1 MYSQKFKAFVRH
13 NNSILEQKMNFN
25 FFKSRKILI
34 RNKELKVADF
44 GISRIINS
52 RGLRIK
58 TDVHVGSPAYMSPE
72 KIKGE
77 DYGLPS
83 DIWYFILFSITLIL
97 KY

>member
-1 MYSQKFKAFVRH
+1 M
-13 NNSILEQKMNFN
+13 
-25 FFKSRKILI
+25 
-34 RNKELKVADF
+34 ADF
-44 GISRIINS
+44 GISRVMTS
-52 RGLRIK
+52 PGSRIK
-58 TDVHVGSPAYMSPE
+58 TDVGSPAYMSPE